1 MSEEIESSNS
11 DMDQM
16 MDYIKRIEAMSK
28 RLPRSTA
35 MEDEANLK
43 LGYFGALNLLR
54 NEIRRTDAEM
64 RHLTH
69 DKDLKEFETDI
80 LKINTLIRATIA
92 MAMALEGIEAFA
104 TGGATTPQLLMS
116 LGMLGLATTTSAG
129 VMSELS

>member
-1 MSEEIESSNS
+1 MGEEIESSS
-11 DMDQM
+11 ADMDQM
-16 MDYIKRIEAMSK
+16 MSYIRSIEAMTR

-35 MEDEANLK
+35 MENEANTK
-43 LGYFGALNLLR
+43 LGYFAALNLLR

-80 LKINTLIRATIA
+80 LRINTLIRATIA
-92 MAMALEGIEAFA
+92 MAMALEVIEDFA

-116 LGMLGLATTTSAG
+116 LGMLGLAVTTSAG
-129 VMSELS
+129 VMTELS